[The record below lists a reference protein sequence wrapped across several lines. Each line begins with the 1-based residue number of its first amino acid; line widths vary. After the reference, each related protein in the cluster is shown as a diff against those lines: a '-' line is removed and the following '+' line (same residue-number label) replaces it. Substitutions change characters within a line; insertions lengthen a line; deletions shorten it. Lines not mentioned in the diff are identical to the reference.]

1 VLERVISLVTL
12 DELGVAIET
21 LVGDF
26 VETITPKLEKK
37 LDETASDILKYI
49 TTKAPRSGSSK
60 AFADSFVATPKGS
73 GLNKTVVIYSNT
85 KGKLTH
91 LLEFGFTHRNG
102 KFVRAKPFMRPAYD
116 EFTPKMLEDIKR
128 IIEKGS

>member
-1 VLERVISLVTL
+1 MVTL
-12 DELGVAIET
+12 DELGVAIND
-21 LVGDF
+21 LVGDY
-26 VETITPKLEKK
+26 VDNIVPKLEKK
-37 LDETASDILKYI
+37 LDETANSIVNYI

-73 GLNKTVVIYSNT
+73 GLDKTIVIYSNT

-128 IIEKGS
+128 IIEKGN